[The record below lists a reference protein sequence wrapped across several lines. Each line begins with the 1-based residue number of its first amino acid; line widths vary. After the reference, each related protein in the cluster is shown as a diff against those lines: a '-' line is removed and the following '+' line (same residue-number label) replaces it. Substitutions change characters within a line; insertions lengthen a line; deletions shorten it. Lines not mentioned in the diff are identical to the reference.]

1 MENLQI
7 AFTNV
12 TEQER
17 THKKGKENAMK
28 KFEIGKYYAPA
39 TSPSIEPLKCIKV
52 TNCYVWFYDDEKE
65 CEMKAKKEVGA
76 HFNGKGVEKF
86 EQTKIYG
93 YLTRAIDN

>member
-1 MENLQI
+1 
-7 AFTNV
+7 
-12 TEQER
+12 
-17 THKKGKENAMK
+17 MK
-28 KFEIGKYYAPA
+28 KFEIGKYYAPT

-65 CEMKAKKEVGA
+65 CEVKAKKEVGA

>member
-1 MENLQI
+1 MHFMS
-7 AFTNV
+7 A

-52 TNCYVWFYDDEKE
+52 TNCYVWFYDDEKG
-65 CEMKAKKEVGA
+65 CGVKAKKEVGA